1 MRPALLRLLK
11 RPSAI
16 SLLHDLVSTS
26 SAAAGGIERLNIRT
40 GKCVNCQFRRSHARL
55 LPYESSSVASS
66 TETNVRLPVYDI
78 VGVEHRKS
86 SNRTNPKNVGQE
98 FEGGGLPMSLDVDK
112 LEYES
117 SFYTEAINGGKRLV
131 DDSSRKDDFELWKE
145 LLRYRKRRYGHQ
157 GVVEIWKGI
166 VDRNH
171 DIQLPVEG
179 ETADYIW
186 ETFVE
191 AGLVDEQ
198 LLHDITKYSETLW
211 TSTEKRWNKLY
222 QTVVG
227 GLFTKGLPEEA
238 VAWHRKL
245 QPIHL
250 KEPNDIISVMAQA
263 VSCIPQKAPDWSLYS
278 RGTITLGNGRG
289 VRSFGEI
296 CLATEGHQIYE
307 AIIPFLLQKGLA
319 LDATYMHDFLVK
331 RGDKPRDSNTLQQIL
346 DFATTESHTFSQ
358 KVRQRLQKI
367 KSDTLS
373 KSFLN
378 SLAASGE
385 TDVSGNGQE
394 GTEQDRPKDED
405 DWIKEKTFRDEFGAR
420 LFATKALTVD
430 MITNGLQMF
439 GVQAIGPL
447 SLREIALRAE
457 GPKDILEKI
466 QALRKANITIRDC
479 AFTRLV
485 ERLALEHKDIVLE
498 DLLHSDQHPDVLEDV
513 AVQETLLCSYL
524 MARDWRLHNLT
535 KAILN
540 EVAKDDM
547 DNIQFRVSLSAKEWS
562 AASDVVDRM
571 YLDAKPLTQQSIDH
585 MFYAVLT
592 PRLPGRLQPYPEDP
606 KIDEVKY
613 AERILKLAFRSGTEI
628 DPQYWVELLK
638 RMGMHRHDQWQRIQD
653 LCLWLAQNYVVQE
666 DSPFLHS
673 LSRSSGVD
681 PDTILAKNRT
691 MIRHIFNPRMQ
702 MALIAWGFKS
712 PLWYKN
718 AVHEI
723 PDPVGGGMVLL
734 WTRGLLLLRDLERLG
749 ITIYPSFV
757 RQACRERLQILFGEL
772 YSVKIWN
779 RTLRQNNPFKM
790 SHILNDMLAIHPTL
804 FSQED
809 RVDLHKLVDR
819 PLLSSA
825 ARKMGQHYEWLDQW
839 PGSRHR

>member
-1 MRPALLRLLK
+1 
-11 RPSAI
+11 
-16 SLLHDLVSTS
+16 
-26 SAAAGGIERLNIRT
+26 
-40 GKCVNCQFRRSHARL
+40 VNQ
-55 LPYESSSVASS
+55 
-66 TETNVRLPVYDI
+66 
-78 VGVEHRKS
+78 
-86 SNRTNPKNVGQE
+86 
-98 FEGGGLPMSLDVDK
+98 

-117 SFYTEAINGGKRLV
+117 SFHAKGAKRLV
-131 DDSSRKDDFELWKE
+131 DDPVRKDDFELWKE
-145 LLRYRKRRYGHQ
+145 LLQYRKRRYGHQ
-157 GVVEIWKGI
+157 GVLGVWKGI
-166 VDRNH
+166 ADRS
-171 DIQLPVEG
+171 DEIQLRVDG

-191 AGLVDEQ
+191 AGLADEQ
-198 LLHDITKYSETLW
+198 FLSDIIKYAENLWTKYER
-211 TSTEKRWNKLY
+211 RWSRLY

-238 VAWHRKL
+238 VAWHRRL
-245 QPIHL
+245 QSIHVR
-250 KEPNDIISVMAQA
+250 EPNDIILVVAQA
-263 VSCIPQKAPDWSLYS
+263 VSCIPQKPPDWSLYS
-278 RGTITLGNGRG
+278 HETITLGNGRG
-289 VRSFGEI
+289 VRAFGEI

-307 AIIPFLLQKGLA
+307 TIIPFLLQRGLA
-319 LDATYMHDFLVK
+319 VDATYMHDFLVK
-331 RGDKPRDSNTLQQIL
+331 RGDMPRDSSTVQKIL
-346 DFATTESHTFSQ
+346 DFATTENHTFSQ
-358 KVRQRLQKI
+358 KVRQRIRKI
-367 KSDTLS
+367 KLSTLDPS
-373 KSFLN
+373 VLE
-378 SLAASGE
+378 SLAASGQTEVFSTSELE
-385 TDVSGNGQE
+385 TES
-394 GTEQDRPKDED
+394 DRPKDQE

-513 AVQETLLCSYL
+513 AVQESLLCSYL
-524 MARDWRLHNLT
+524 MARDWRLYNLT

-571 YLDAKPLTQQSIDH
+571 YLDAKTLTQQSIDH

-606 KIDEVKY
+606 KIDEVGY
-613 AERILKLAFRSGTEI
+613 AERILKLAVRSGTEI

-638 RMGMHRHDQWQRIQD
+638 RLGMHRHDQWQRIQD

-666 DSPFLHS
+666 NSPFLHS
-673 LSRSSGVD
+673 LSRSGGID
-681 PDTILAKNRT
+681 PHTILAKNRT

-723 PDPVGGGMVLL
+723 PDPVGGGTIIL

-749 ITIYPSFV
+749 VTIYPSFV
-757 RQACRERLQILFGEL
+757 RQACRERLQMLFGEL
-772 YSVKIWN
+772 YSVKRWN
-779 RTLRQNNPFKM
+779 RTLRQKNPFRF
-790 SHILNDMLAIHPTL
+790 SRILNDMLTIYPTL
-804 FSQED
+804 FTQED
-809 RVDLHKLVDR
+809 RVTLHKLVDR
-819 PLLSSA
+819 PLQGMA
-825 ARKMGQHYEWLDQW
+825 ARRMGRQYEWLDQW
-839 PGSRHR
+839 PGPRHR

>member
-16 SLLHDLVSTS
+16 SLLNDLVSTS
-26 SAAAGGIERLNIRT
+26 SAAAGGIERLDEIRT
-40 GKCVNCQFRRSHARL
+40 GKCAKCQIRRSHAKL
-55 LPYESSSVASS
+55 LPYESSSVAPSS
-66 TETNVRLPVYDI
+66 TETNVRLQVHDI
-78 VGVEHRKS
+78 VGVERRKS
-86 SNRTNPKNVGQE
+86 SNRTDRNGQE
-98 FEGGGLPMSLDVDK
+98 SKGGVLPLSLDVDQ

-117 SFYTEAINGGKRLV
+117 SFHTTEINGGRRLV
-131 DDSSRKDDFELWKE
+131 DDPARKDDFELWKN
-145 LLRYRKRRYGHQ
+145 LLQYRKRRYGHE
-157 GVVEIWKGI
+157 GVVEIWTGI
-166 VDRNH
+166 VDRVD

-186 ETFVE
+186 KTFVE
-191 AGLVDEQ
+191 AGLAEEQ
-198 LLHDITKYSETLW
+198 LLHDIVKYTEKLW
-211 TSTEKRWNKLY
+211 SSSEKRWNKLY

-238 VAWHRKL
+238 VAWHRRL
-245 QPIHL
+245 QAIHL
-250 KEPNDIISVMAQA
+250 TEPNDIVSVLAQA
-263 VSCIPQKAPDWSLYS
+263 VPCTPQKPPDWSLYS
-278 RGTITLGNGRG
+278 HETITLGNGRG
-289 VRSFGEI
+289 VRAFGEI
-296 CLATEGHQIYE
+296 CLATNGHQIYE
-307 AIIPFLLQKGLA
+307 TVIPFLLQKGLG

-331 RGDKPRDSNTLQQIL
+331 RGDMPRDSGTLQQIL
-346 DFATTESHTFSQ
+346 DFVTTESSMFSQ
-358 KVRQRLQKI
+358 KVKQRLRKI
-367 KSDTLS
+367 KSNILS
-373 KSFLN
+373 EDLLDSFV
-378 SLAASGE
+378 ASGE
-385 TDVSGNGQE
+385 TKLSGNGQQE
-394 GTEQDRPKDED
+394 TEPDRPKDVD

-466 QALRKANITIRDC
+466 QALRKANITVRDC

-498 DLLHSDQHPDVLEDV
+498 DLLHSDQHPDVLEDA
-513 AVQETLLCSYL
+513 AVQESLLCSYL

-535 KAILN
+535 KAILH

-562 AASDVVDRM
+562 TASDVVDRM
-571 YLDAKPLTQQSIDH
+571 YIDAKPLTQQSIDH
-585 MFYAVLT
+585 MFYGVLT
-592 PRLPGRLQPYPEDP
+592 PRLPGRLQSYPEES

-613 AERILKLAFRSGTEI
+613 AERILKLALRSGTEI

-638 RMGMHRHDQWQRIQD
+638 RRGMHRHDQWEQIQD
-653 LCLWLAQNYVVQE
+653 LCMWLAQNYVVQE

-681 PDTILAKNRT
+681 PNTILAKNRSI
-691 MIRHIFNPRMQ
+691 IRHIFNPRMQ

-712 PLWYKN
+712 PLWYQN

-723 PDPVGGGMVLL
+723 SDPVGGGMVLL

-749 ITIYPSFV
+749 VTIYPSFV
-757 RQACRERLQILFGEL
+757 RQACRERLQMLFGEL
-772 YSVKIWN
+772 YSVKRWN
-779 RTLRQNNPFKM
+779 RTLRDKNPFKI
-790 SHILNDMLAIHPTL
+790 SRILNDMLAIHPTL

-809 RVDLHKLVDR
+809 QIDLQRLVDR
-819 PLLSSA
+819 PLQGLA
-825 ARKMGQHYEWLDQW
+825 TRRMEQNYEWLDQW
-839 PGSRHR
+839 PGSRRR

>member
-16 SLLHDLVSTS
+16 SLLNDLVSTS
-26 SAAAGGIERLNIRT
+26 SATAGIERLDVRT
-40 GKCVNCQFRRSHARL
+40 GKCANCQIRRPHAKL
-55 LPYESSSVASS
+55 LPYESASVVPGEERS
-66 TETNVRLPVYDI
+66 VRLQVYDI
-78 VGVEHRKS
+78 FGVEPRKS
-86 SNRTNPKNVGQE
+86 SNRPSRQ
-98 FEGGGLPMSLDVDK
+98 EGGRGDTGSNLPLSLDVDR

-117 SFYTEAINGGKRLV
+117 SFYTEDGKQLV
-131 DDSSRKDDFELWKE
+131 DDPSRKHDFELWKE
-145 LLRYRKRRYGHQ
+145 LLQYRKRRYGHQ
-157 GVVEIWKGI
+157 GILEIWKGI
-166 VDRNH
+166 VDRRN

-186 ETFVE
+186 KTFVE
-191 AGLVDEQ
+191 AGLADEQ
-198 LLHDITKYSETLW
+198 LLYDITKYAEKLW
-211 TSTEKRWNKLY
+211 TNTVKRWSKLY

-227 GLFTKGLPEEA
+227 GLFTRGLPEEA
-238 VAWHRKL
+238 VAWHRRL
-245 QPIHL
+245 QAIHL
-250 KEPNDIISVMAQA
+250 SESNDIVLVMAQA
-263 VSCIPQKAPDWSLYS
+263 VSCIPQKPPDWSLYS
-278 RGTITLGNGRG
+278 RETITLGNGRG
-289 VRSFGEI
+289 VRAFGEI

-307 AIIPFLLQKGLA
+307 TVIPFLLHKGLA

-331 RGDKPRDSNTLQQIL
+331 RGDMPRDSSTAQQIL

-358 KVRQRLQKI
+358 KVRQRIKKI
-367 KSDTLS
+367 KSSTLNEAVLDS
-373 KSFLN
+373 LVASEQTEAANN
-378 SLAASGE
+378 SQQE
-385 TDVSGNGQE
+385 TES
-394 GTEQDRPKDED
+394 DRPKDKED
-405 DWIKEKTFRDEFGAR
+405 DWIKEKPFRDEFGAR
-420 LFATKALTVD
+420 LFATKALTVE

-513 AVQETLLCSYL
+513 PVQESLLCSYL
-524 MARDWRLHNLT
+524 MARDWRLYNLT
-535 KAILN
+535 KAILY

-571 YLDAKPLTQQSIDH
+571 YLDAKTLTQQSIDH

-606 KIDEVKY
+606 KIDEVGY
-613 AERILKLAFRSGTEI
+613 AERILKLALRSGTEI

-638 RMGMHRHDQWQRIQD
+638 RMGMHRHDQWQRIQE
-653 LCLWLAQNYVVQE
+653 LCLWLAQHYVVQE

-681 PDTILAKNRT
+681 PDTILARNRT

-718 AVHEI
+718 TVHEI
-723 PDPVGGGMVLL
+723 HDPVSGGMVIL

-772 YSVKIWN
+772 YSVKRWN
-779 RTLRQNNPFKM
+779 RTLRQNNPFRF
-790 SHILNDMLAIHPTL
+790 SRILNDMLTIYPTL
-804 FSQED
+804 FTQED
-809 RVDLHKLVDR
+809 HVDLHKLVDR
-819 PLLSSA
+819 PLQGMA
-825 ARKMGQHYEWLDQW
+825 ARRMGQQYEWLDQW
-839 PGSRHR
+839 PGSRLR

>member
-16 SLLHDLVSTS
+16 SLLNDLVST
-26 SAAAGGIERLNIRT
+26 AAGIERLDVRT
-40 GKCVNCQFRRSHARL
+40 GKCANCQIRRSHAKL
-55 LPYESSSVASS
+55 LPYESSSVSS
-66 TETNVRLPVYDI
+66 GAETSVRLQVYDI
-78 VGVEHRKS
+78 VGVERRKP
-86 SNRTNPKNVGQE
+86 SNKTNRQARGQE
-98 FEGGGLPMSLDVDK
+98 HINHALRLSLDVEQ
-112 LEYES
+112 LEHES
-117 SFYTEAINGGKRLV
+117 SFYAKGGMRLV
-131 DDSSRKDDFELWKE
+131 DDPARKDDFELWKE
-145 LLRYRKRRYGHQ
+145 LLQYRKRQYGHQ
-157 GVVEIWKGI
+157 GILEIWKG
-166 VDRNH
+166 VVNRSDN
-171 DIQLPVEG
+171 IQLAVEG
-179 ETADYIW
+179 EMADYIW

-191 AGLVDEQ
+191 AGLADEH
-198 LLHDITKYSETLW
+198 LLYDISKYAESLW
-211 TSTEKRWNKLY
+211 TRHERRWSRLY
-222 QTVVG
+222 QAVVG

-245 QPIHL
+245 QAIHL
-250 KEPNDIISVMAQA
+250 SEPNDIVLVMAQA
-263 VSCIPQKAPDWSLYS
+263 VSCIPQKPPDWSLYS
-278 RGTITLGNGRG
+278 RETMTLGNGRG
-289 VRSFGEI
+289 VRAFGEI

-307 AIIPFLLQKGLA
+307 TVIPFLLQKGLA

-331 RGDKPRDSNTLQQIL
+331 RGDMPRDSNTVQQIL
-346 DFATTESHTFSQ
+346 DFANTESHTFSQ
-358 KVRQRLQKI
+358 KVRQKIKKI
-367 KSDTLS
+367 KSSTLNEAV
-373 KSFLN
+373 LD
-378 SLAASGE
+378 SLVASEQTEAASN
-385 TDVSGNGQE
+385 SQQE
-394 GTEQDRPKDED
+394 AESDRPKDKED

-430 MITNGLQMF
+430 MITNGLQIF

-513 AVQETLLCSYL
+513 TVQESLLCSYL
-524 MARDWRLHNLT
+524 MARDWRLYNLT

-571 YLDAKPLTQQSIDH
+571 YLDSKTLTQQSIDH

-613 AERILKLAFRSGTEI
+613 AERILKLALRSGTEI

-638 RMGMHRHDQWQRIQD
+638 RMGMHRHDQWQRIED
-653 LCLWLAQNYVVQE
+653 LCLWLAQHYVVQE

-673 LSRSSGVD
+673 LSRSSGID

-691 MIRHIFNPRMQ
+691 MIRHILNPRMQ

-712 PLWYKN
+712 PLWYKD

-723 PDPVGGGMVLL
+723 HDPVSGGMVIL
-734 WTRGLLLLRDLERLG
+734 WTRGLLLLRELERLG

-757 RQACRERLQILFGEL
+757 RQACRERLQMLFGEL
-772 YSVKIWN
+772 YSVKRWN
-779 RTLRQNNPFKM
+779 RTLRQKNPF
-790 SHILNDMLAIHPTL
+790 SFSRILNDMLTIYPTL

-819 PLLSSA
+819 PLQGMA
-825 ARKMGQHYEWLDQW
+825 AKRMGQQYEWLDQW
-839 PGSRHR
+839 PGSRYR

>member
-16 SLLHDLVSTS
+16 SLLNDLISTS
-26 SAAAGGIERLNIRT
+26 SAAGIERLGIRT
-40 GKCVNCQFRRSHARL
+40 GKCTNCQVRRSHARL
-55 LPYESSSVASS
+55 LPYENSTVAPSA
-66 TETNVRLPVYDI
+66 EPNVRLQVYDI
-78 VGVEHRKS
+78 VSVDHRKS
-86 SNRTNPKNVGQE
+86 SKRANRQDRGQE
-98 FEGGGLPMSLDVDK
+98 YKGCGLPLSLDVDQ

-117 SFYTEAINGGKRLV
+117 SLHTQEINGGKRLV
-131 DDSSRKDDFELWKE
+131 DDPLRKHDFELWKG
-145 LLRYRKRRYGHQ
+145 LLQYRKRRHSHQ
-157 GVVEIWKGI
+157 GVLEIWNGI
-166 VDRNH
+166 VERSD

-179 ETADYIW
+179 ELADYIW
-186 ETFVE
+186 KTFVE
-191 AGLVDEQ
+191 AGLADEQ
-198 LLHDITKYSETLW
+198 LLYDITKYAERLW
-211 TSTEKRWNKLY
+211 TNNETRWSTLY

-227 GLFTKGLPEEA
+227 GLFAKGLPEEA

-245 QPIHL
+245 QEIHL
-250 KEPNDIISVMAQA
+250 REANDIVLVMAQA
-263 VSCIPQKAPDWSLYS
+263 VSCIPQKPPDWSLYS
-278 RGTITLGNGRG
+278 RETITLGNGQG
-289 VRSFGEI
+289 VRAFGEI
-296 CLATEGHQIYE
+296 CMATEGHQIYE
-307 AIIPFLLQKGLA
+307 TVIPFLLQKGLA

-331 RGDKPRDSNTLQQIL
+331 RGDVPRDSNTVQQVL
-346 DFATTESHTFSQ
+346 DFANTESHTFSL
-358 KVRQRLQKI
+358 KVRQRIRKI
-367 KSDTLS
+367 KSSTLDTS
-373 KSFLN
+373 VFD
-378 SLAASGE
+378 SLAASE
-385 TDVSGNGQE
+385 QAEASGNRQQ
-394 GTEQDRPKDED
+394 GTDPDRPNRQEE

-447 SLREIALRAE
+447 SLREIALRAD

-524 MARDWRLHNLT
+524 MARDWRLYNLT

-571 YLDAKPLTQQSIDH
+571 YLDSKTLTQQSIDH

-606 KIDEVKY
+606 NIDEVGY

-628 DPQYWVELLK
+628 DPRYWVELLK
-638 RMGMHRHDQWQRIQD
+638 RMGMHRHDQWLRIQE
-653 LCLWLAQNYVVQE
+653 LCLWLAQNYVVQD

-673 LSRSSGVD
+673 LSRSSGND
-681 PDTILAKNRT
+681 PDTILAKHRT

-723 PDPVGGGMVLL
+723 PDPIGGGMVLL
-734 WTRGLLLLRDLERLG
+734 WIRGLLLLRDLERLEV
-749 ITIYPSFV
+749 TIYPSFV
-757 RQACRERLQILFGEL
+757 RQACRERLQMLFGEL
-772 YSVKIWN
+772 YSVKRWN
-779 RTLRQNNPFKM
+779 RTLRQKNPFRF
-790 SHILNDMLAIHPTL
+790 SRILNDMLTIYPTL
-804 FSQED
+804 FTQED

-819 PLLSSA
+819 PLQGMAS
-825 ARKMGQHYEWLDQW
+825 RRMGQQYEWLDQW

>member
-16 SLLHDLVSTS
+16 SLLNDLVLTS
-26 SAAAGGIERLNIRT
+26 SAVAGIERLDIRT
-40 GKCVNCQFRRSHARL
+40 GKCANCQIRRSHAKL
-55 LPYESSSVASS
+55 LPYESSSVASGAEPS
-66 TETNVRLPVYDI
+66 VRLQVYDI
-78 VGVEHRKS
+78 VGGERRES
-86 SNRTNPKNVGQE
+86 SNSTNRQESGQE
-98 FEGGGLPMSLDVDK
+98 YIRGRLPISLDVGR

-117 SFYTEAINGGKRLV
+117 SFYAKGGMRLV
-131 DDSSRKDDFELWKE
+131 DGPAREDDFELWKE
-145 LLRYRKRRYGHQ
+145 LLQYRKRRYGHQ
-157 GVVEIWKGI
+157 GVLEIWKGM
-166 VDRNH
+166 VDRSD

-186 ETFVE
+186 GTFVE
-191 AGLVDEQ
+191 AGLADEH
-198 LLHDITKYSETLW
+198 LLYDITKYAENLW
-211 TSTEKRWNKLY
+211 TGYERRWSRLY

-238 VAWHRKL
+238 VAWHRRL
-245 QPIHL
+245 QAIHL
-250 KEPNDIISVMAQA
+250 SELNDIVLVMAQA
-263 VSCIPQKAPDWSLYS
+263 VSCIPQKLPDWSLYS
-278 RGTITLGNGRG
+278 RETITLGNGRG
-289 VRSFGEI
+289 VRAFGEI
-296 CLATEGHQIYE
+296 CLATDGHQIYE
-307 AIIPFLLQKGLA
+307 TVIPFLLQKGLP

-331 RGDKPRDSNTLQQIL
+331 RGDIPRDSNTVQQIL
-346 DFATTESHTFSQ
+346 DFANTESHTFSQ
-358 KVRQRLQKI
+358 KVRQRIKKI
-367 KSDTLS
+367 KSSTLNEAV
-373 KSFLN
+373 LD
-378 SLAASGE
+378 SLVASEQTEATSDSQQE
-385 TDVSGNGQE
+385 TES
-394 GTEQDRPKDED
+394 DRLKDKED

-466 QALRKANITIRDC
+466 HALRKANITIRSC

-485 ERLALEHKDIVLE
+485 ERLAVEHKDIVLE

-513 AVQETLLCSYL
+513 TVQESLLCSYL
-524 MARDWRLHNLT
+524 MARDWRLYNLT

-571 YLDAKPLTQQSIDH
+571 YLDSKTLTQQSIDH

-606 KIDEVKY
+606 KIDEVRY
-613 AERILKLAFRSGTEI
+613 AERILKLALRSGTEI

-653 LCLWLAQNYVVQE
+653 LCLWLAQHYVTQE

-673 LSRSSGVD
+673 LSRSSGID
-681 PDTILAKNRT
+681 HDTILAKNRT

-718 AVHEI
+718 AVHETH
-723 PDPVGGGMVLL
+723 DPVSGGMVIL

-757 RQACRERLQILFGEL
+757 RQACRERLQMLFGEL
-772 YSVKIWN
+772 YSVKRWN
-779 RTLRQNNPFKM
+779 RTLRQKNPFRF
-790 SHILNDMLAIHPTL
+790 SRILNDMLTVYPTL
-804 FSQED
+804 FTQED

-819 PLLSSA
+819 PLQGMA
-825 ARKMGQHYEWLDQW
+825 ARRMGQQYEWLDQW
-839 PGSRHR
+839 PGSRYR